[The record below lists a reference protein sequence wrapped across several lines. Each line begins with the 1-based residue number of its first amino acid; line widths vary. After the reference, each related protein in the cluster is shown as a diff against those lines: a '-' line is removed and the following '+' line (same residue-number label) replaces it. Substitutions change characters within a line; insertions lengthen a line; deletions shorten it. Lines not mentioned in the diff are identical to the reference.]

1 MDDLIHADRTPGTTA
16 RPIHLETQVI
26 HGAHAPERADGAT
39 APPLVQSSA
48 FAYPSAEE
56 LEAVFAGRGAGY
68 VYTRIANPT
77 VSALEARM
85 TLLEDGLGSIAVS
98 SGMAAISSLVLAL
111 AGSGD
116 EIVAG
121 SSLFGGTYS
130 LFRHTLSR
138 YGIGVRFV
146 DPVNPDAFRAAIGEK
161 TRLVFIETIGNPKL
175 DVPDIAAIAAITR
188 EHGVPLVVD
197 STVTTPLMV
206 QPKRL
211 GADLIVHSTSKFI
224 NGHGNAI
231 GGIIIDAGTFD
242 WSNPRFAHLAPFH
255 ARVGQFALLAALRNR
270 ICRDLGCCLA
280 PFNAFLLG
288 MGIET
293 MGVRLERHCGN
304 AARVADW
311 LAVHPDVA
319 ATGYPGLETH
329 PDHMLAKS
337 QFGGRYGALV
347 TLQLGTRER
356 CFRFINRLRLALN
369 LANLGDT
376 RTLVIHPA
384 STICRDLG
392 AEERLAMGVTED
404 LVRLS
409 VGIEDPDDILG
420 DLEQALDKL

>member
-1 MDDLIHADRTPGTTA
+1 MNTTGWQQETKLIHAGF
-16 RPIHLETQVI
+16 ETDD
-26 HGAHAPERADGAT
+26 ATGAT
-39 APPLVQSSA
+39 ALPIVQSTA
-48 FAYPSAEE
+48 FAYRSAEDI
-56 LEAVFAGRGAGY
+56 EAVFAGRDAGF
-68 VYTRIANPT
+68 VYSRIANPT
-77 VSALEARM
+77 VAAFEARLTALE
-85 TLLEDGLGSIAVS
+85 EGLGAIALS
-98 SGMAAISSLVLAL
+98 SGMAAISSLSLAL

-138 YGIGVRFV
+138 YGIGVRFA
-146 DPVNPDAFRAAIGEK
+146 DPRNPAAFREAISDATK
-161 TRLVFIETIGNPKL
+161 LVFVETIGNPKL

-188 EHGVPLVVD
+188 ERGVPLVVD
-197 STVTTPLMV
+197 STVTTPLLI

-231 GGIIIDAGTFD
+231 GGVIIDAGTFD
-242 WSNPRFAHLAPFH
+242 WASPRFSHLAPFH

-280 PFNAFLLG
+280 PFNAFLLS

-293 MGVRLERHCGN
+293 LGVRMERHCAN
-304 AARVADW
+304 AARVAAL
-311 LAVHPDVA
+311 LAAHPKVNE
-319 ATGYPGLETH
+319 TCYPGLNTH
-329 PDHMLAKS
+329 PDHALTQR
-337 QFGGRYGALV
+337 QFGDRYGALV
-347 TLQLGTRER
+347 TLRLGTKER
-356 CFRFINRLRLALN
+356 CFSFVNRLRLARN

-384 STICRDLG
+384 STICRDLDV
-392 AEERLAMGVTED
+392 EERSAMGVTDD

-409 VGIEDPDDILG
+409 VGIEDPADILDDI
-420 DLEQALDKL
+420 EQALGAL